1 MDGLNVTHLKGDPV
15 TIKSV
20 KNEDRL
26 GIRSQHFWSDPLAV
40 GPWSGVLHPV
50 LGRLKGMGKKSR
62 NREMA
67 GGVGGFCGFLFLS
80 TASR

>member
-1 MDGLNVTHLKGDPV
+1 MDGLNVNCLKSDPV
-15 TIKSV
+15 IIKSV
-20 KNEDRL
+20 ENEDRL
-26 GIRSQHFWSDPLAV
+26 EIRSQHFWSDPLAV

-62 NREMA
+62 NKEMA
-67 GGVGGFCGFLFLS
+67 GGVGGFCEFLFLS